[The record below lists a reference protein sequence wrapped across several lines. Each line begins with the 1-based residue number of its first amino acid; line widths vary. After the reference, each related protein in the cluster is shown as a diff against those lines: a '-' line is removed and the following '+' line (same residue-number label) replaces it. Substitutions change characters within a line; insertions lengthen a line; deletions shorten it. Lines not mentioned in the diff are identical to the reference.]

1 MEQVAEKTPG
11 EISHSIHAPLT
22 PIVAPEG
29 DPMLAMIERVLVN
42 PDLPM
47 ERLDKMLDLRERQ
60 MNKEAEQEFNRA
72 FAAAMAEMPIVQRT
86 SRNNHLNRNYASLDD
101 LIRAARPALSKHGLS
116 LNWEVSVSDG
126 GIKVTAIVRHSS
138 GHFISTSDEAAR
150 DKSGSMNVLQ
160 GGGSTQ
166 TYLKRYTGFAI
177 LGMASG
183 DEQDDDGNKSDAA
196 EPISAEQY
204 QELISAIEAKG
215 ADADAFLKFIQAKGC
230 KAETLQELTTVDFPR
245 AMADLNAK
253 KAKS

>member
-1 MEQVAEKTPG
+1 MDGSTE
-11 EISHSIHAPLT
+11 
-22 PIVAPEG
+22 IVAHTEAAPT
-29 DPMLAMIERVLVN
+29 DPMLAMIERVLLN

-60 MNKEAEQEFNRA
+60 MAKESEQEFNRA

-86 SRNNHLNRNYASLDD
+86 SKNHHLKRDYASLDD
-101 LIRAARPALSKHGLS
+101 LIRAARPTLSKHGLS
-116 LNWEVSVSDG
+116 LNWEVQVG
-126 GIKVTAIVRHSS
+126 EMIKVTAIVRHAS

-183 DEQDDDGNKSDAA
+183 DEQDDDGRGAQ
-196 EPISAEQY
+196 PIPK
-204 QELISAIEAKG
+204 IT
-215 ADADAFLKFIQAKGC
+215 ADAFTALASEIADTGSDEKAVMAFLK
-230 KAETLQELTTVDFPR
+230 VDDLHEIDEVQYGR
-245 AMADLNAK
+245 VMAMLAK
-253 KAKS
+253 KRAQAEAA